1 MNFLEQLAA
10 EWYEYSGYFVRTN
23 VRARKRSQGGWEAEL
38 DVLAFLPSNKE
49 LIHIETSGD
58 ADSWAERKKR
68 FLNKKFVFNNSEYEE
83 MIGSSLSMIKRIA
96 IAGWTRSSKS
106 DLKWEEGIEVL
117 LIPEFLSRIMAGLHS
132 HDFMREAV
140 PENYQILRTIQM
152 VHEYQDLMAKKK

>member
-23 VRARKRSQGGWEAEL
+23 VRARKRLQGGWEAEL

-140 PENYQILRTIQM
+140 PENYPILRTIQM